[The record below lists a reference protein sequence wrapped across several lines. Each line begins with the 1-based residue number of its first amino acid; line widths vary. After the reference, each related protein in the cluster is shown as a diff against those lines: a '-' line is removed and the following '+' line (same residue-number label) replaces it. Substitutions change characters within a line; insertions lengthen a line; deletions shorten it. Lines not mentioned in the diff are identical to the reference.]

1 MALYKFCIVLY
12 CIVRFRLIIDN
23 FFPDKRTH
31 CGVSVLGGRTLM
43 TTVYERPDQQ
53 VMDPSWTERPFH
65 SLSTIRYD
73 TRCYFNVRSKD
84 NTSRLD
90 YDYAQQRLDQS
101 GLRAVSQSRRYK
113 CKSDTRTHHDA
124 RIRQWRR
131 QGEGGKLPP
140 YGWTSK
146 NYVICVCFHCHGTSS

>member
-1 MALYKFCIVLY
+1 
-12 CIVRFRLIIDN
+12 
-23 FFPDKRTH
+23 
-31 CGVSVLGGRTLM
+31 M

-90 YDYAQQRLDQS
+90 YDYAQQRLGYERSVNRDGTSAKATLARTTTHVYDS
-101 GLRAVSQSRRYK
+101 GA
-113 CKSDTRTHHDA
+113 A
-124 RIRQWRR
+124 R
-131 QGEGGKLPP
+131 GEGGKLPP